1 MVAAPE
7 TRRFGIDPRSGK
19 LMLGPWGIPMP
30 RSRAGRIGLGSA
42 LMVGGTLGFLPILG
56 FWMLPVGFLV
66 LSNDVPFVRRR
77 RRRFA
82 IWWARRRRPASPSS
96 AAEPDVHTSSQ
107 AGAAPEYPDTSA
119 LRRLKRLG

>member
-19 LMLGPWGIPMP
+19 LMLGPWSIPMP
-30 RSRAGRIGLGSA
+30 RSRTGRIGLGSA

-66 LSNDVPFVRRR
+66 LSNDISFVRRR

-82 IWWARRRRPASPSS
+82 IWWARRRRPASP
-96 AAEPDVHTSSQ
+96 AAEPDIRTGSQ
-107 AGAAPEYPDTSA
+107 AGAAPEYPDTPA
-119 LRRLKRLG
+119 HPRLKRLG